1 MKNIQL
7 KKQKKRTALLD
18 SAYGLFTTI
27 GFQKTTITNIV
38 DNAGVAKGT
47 FYLYFKDK
55 EDIRKALVL
64 RRSSEILNEAV
75 DALNRQPHVSQ
86 LDFSDR
92 IIYITNYIL
101 DFLSTDIAQ
110 LQFVSKYLSGGI
122 LTNKELAYSKDDEAL
137 NFRQF
142 IQRTLQKGGIELER
156 IHLVVYT
163 ILELINS
170 TCYNIILHGN
180 PVTIGEYKPYLYR
193 CIRVLIEDALNT
205 SAGGTLS

>member
-92 IIYITNYIL
+92 II
-101 DFLSTDIAQ
+101 
-110 LQFVSKYLSGGI
+110 
-122 LTNKELAYSKDDEAL
+122 
-137 NFRQF
+137 
-142 IQRTLQKGGIELER
+142 
-156 IHLVVYT
+156 
-163 ILELINS
+163 
-170 TCYNIILHGN
+170 
-180 PVTIGEYKPYLYR
+180 
-193 CIRVLIEDALNT
+193 
-205 SAGGTLS
+205 